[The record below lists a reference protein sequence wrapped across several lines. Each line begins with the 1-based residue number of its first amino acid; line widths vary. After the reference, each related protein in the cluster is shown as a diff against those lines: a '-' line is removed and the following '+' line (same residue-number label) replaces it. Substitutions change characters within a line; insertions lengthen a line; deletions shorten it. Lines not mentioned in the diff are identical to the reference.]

1 VCVRWSHAAIPGKLV
16 ADDPNRRLPDG
27 PPAMTISEQ
36 TRAHRLRVMS
46 GRDPDEQHRA
56 ATPLELLYDL
66 TFVVAFGV
74 ASEQLAHL
82 LAEGHYAAGLTAF
95 VLAVF
100 AICWAWINFSWF
112 ASAYDTDD
120 WAFRLA
126 TMVQMVGVII
136 LALGLPQVFHSIDQG
151 QPVDNSVTVAG
162 YVVMRVA
169 MVFLWLRAARQDPP
183 RRRACQTYALTIGVA
198 QIGWVLLLILAD
210 STVGEFFTWGA
221 LLILIEM
228 AGPVVAERGK
238 GGTPWHAHHIAER
251 YALLTIITLGEG
263 VIGTVAS
270 LGAVVESQGW
280 SVDAVLV
287 AVAGTGLTFGL
298 WWMYFTVPSA
308 EVLHVHRERVF
319 PWGYGHMLIFGSI
332 AATGAGLHV
341 AADYIGHQAHIG
353 ATATVLTVAVPV
365 AVFVLTLF
373 ALYAFLVRSVDPF
386 HITLLAGTAAVLV
399 LAVVLAT
406 MGAPM
411 AVCLVVLMLA
421 PLVTVIGY
429 ETIGHRHMIIAI
441 QRTLARE

>member
-1 VCVRWSHAAIPGKLV
+1 
-16 ADDPNRRLPDG
+16 
-27 PPAMTISEQ
+27 MTGYEQ
-36 TRAHRLRVMS
+36 SQAHRLRVMS
-46 GRDPDEQHRA
+46 GRDPNERHRA

-74 ASEQLAHL
+74 ASEQFAHL
-82 LAEGHYAAGLTAF
+82 LAEGHFAAGLAAF
-95 VLAVF
+95 VLAIF

-151 QPVDNSVTVAG
+151 SPVDNSVTVAG

-169 MVFLWLRAARQDPP
+169 MLFLWLRAARQDPP
-183 RRRACQTYALTIGVA
+183 RRRACQTYAVTIGVA
-198 QIGWVLLLILAD
+198 QLGWVLLLVVAD
-210 STVGEFFTWGA
+210 STVGEFFAWGA
-221 LLILIEM
+221 LLLVIEL
-228 AGPVVAERGK
+228 AGPVVAERRK

-251 YALLTIITLGEG
+251 YGLLTIITLGEG

-280 SVDAVLV
+280 TLDAALV

-308 EVLHVHRERVF
+308 EVLHVHRERLF

-341 AADYIGHQAHIG
+341 AAYYIGHEAHIG
-353 ATATVLTVAVPV
+353 AAATVLTVAVPL
-365 AVFVLTLF
+365 AVYVLTLF
-373 ALYAFLVRSVDPF
+373 ALYTFLVRAVDPF
-386 HITLLAGTAAVLV
+386 HIALLAGTAALLV
-399 LAVVLAT
+399 LPVVLAT
-406 MGAPM
+406 VGAPM

-421 PLVTVIGY
+421 PLVPVIGY
-429 ETIGHRHMIIAI
+429 ETLGYRHMAVAV
-441 QRTLARE
+441 QRTLARGQQAIG

>member
-1 VCVRWSHAAIPGKLV
+1 
-16 ADDPNRRLPDG
+16 
-27 PPAMTISEQ
+27 MTGYEQ
-36 TRAHRLRVMS
+36 TRAHRLEVMS
-46 GRDPDEQHRA
+46 GRDPNEPHRA

-74 ASEQLAHL
+74 AGEQFAHL
-82 LAEGHYAAGLTAF
+82 LAEGHFAAGLAAF
-95 VLAVF
+95 GLAIF

-136 LALGLPQVFHSIDQG
+136 LALGLPQVFHSVDEG
-151 QPVDNSVTVAG
+151 RPVDNSVTVAG

-169 MVFLWLRAARQDPP
+169 MLFLWLRAARQDPP
-183 RRRACQTYALTIGVA
+183 RRRACQTYAATIGVA
-198 QIGWVLLLILAD
+198 QLGWVLLLMLTD
-210 STVGEFFTWGA
+210 STVGEFFAWGA
-221 LLILIEM
+221 LLLVIEL
-228 AGPVVAERGK
+228 AGPVIAERRK

-251 YALLTIITLGEG
+251 YGLLTIITLGEG

-270 LGAVVESQGW
+270 LGAVVESHGW
-280 SVDAVLV
+280 TLDAALV

-308 EVLHVHRERVF
+308 EVLHVHRERLF

-341 AADYIGHQAHIG
+341 AAYYIGHEAHIG
-353 ATATVLTVAVPV
+353 ATATVLTVAAPL
-365 AVFVLTLF
+365 AVYVLTLF
-373 ALYAFLVRSVDPF
+373 ALYSFLVRAVDSF
-386 HITLLAGTAAVLV
+386 HLALLAGTAALLV
-399 LAVVLAT
+399 LPVMLAT
-406 MGAPM
+406 IGAPM

-421 PLVTVIGY
+421 PLVPVIGY
-429 ETIGHRHMIIAI
+429 ETLGYRHMAIAV
-441 QRTLARE
+441 QRTLARGQQAIG

>member
-1 VCVRWSHAAIPGKLV
+1 
-16 ADDPNRRLPDG
+16 
-27 PPAMTISEQ
+27 MTSYEQ
-36 TRAHRLRVMS
+36 SRAHRLRVMS
-46 GRDPDEQHRA
+46 GRDPDERHRA

-74 ASEQLAHL
+74 AAEQVAHL
-82 LAEGHYAAGLTAF
+82 LAEGHYASGLTAF
-95 VLAVF
+95 GLAIF

-136 LALGLPQVFHSIDQG
+136 LALGLPQVFHSVDEG
-151 QPVDNSVTVAG
+151 RPVDNSVTVAG

-169 MVFLWLRAARQDPP
+169 MLFLWLRAARQDPP
-183 RRRACQTYALTIGVA
+183 RRRACQTYAVTIGVA
-198 QIGWVLLLILAD
+198 QIGWVLLLVLAD
-210 STVGEFFTWGA
+210 STIGEFYAWVA
-221 LLILIEM
+221 LLLPIEF
-228 AGPVVAERGK
+228 AGPLIAERRK

-251 YALLTIITLGEG
+251 YGLLTIITLGEG

-280 SVDAVLV
+280 TLDAALV

-308 EVLHVHRERVF
+308 EVLHVHRERGLS
-319 PWGYGHMLIFGSI
+319 WGYGHMLIFGSI

-341 AADYIGHQAHIG
+341 AAYYIGHEAHIG
-353 ATATVLTVAVPV
+353 ATATVLTVAVPL
-365 AVFVLTLF
+365 AVYALTLF
-373 ALYAFLVRSVDPF
+373 ALYTFLVRAVDPF
-386 HITLLAGTAAVLV
+386 HIALLAGTAALLV
-399 LAVVLAT
+399 LPIMLAT
-406 MGAPM
+406 IGAPM

-421 PLVTVIGY
+421 PLVPVIGY
-429 ETIGHRHMIIAI
+429 ETLGYRHMASAV
-441 QRTLARE
+441 QRTLARGQQAIG

>member
-1 VCVRWSHAAIPGKLV
+1 
-16 ADDPNRRLPDG
+16 
-27 PPAMTISEQ
+27 MTISEQ

-46 GRDPDEQHRA
+46 GRDPDELHRA

-74 ASEQLAHL
+74 ASEQFAHL
-82 LAEGHYAAGLTAF
+82 LAEGHFAAGLTGF
-95 VLAVF
+95 GLAIF

-126 TMVQMVGVII
+126 TMVQMVGVIV

-151 QPVDNSVTVAG
+151 QPVDSSVTVGG

-169 MVFLWLRAARQDPP
+169 MIFLWLRAARQDPL
-183 RRRACQTYALTIGVA
+183 RHRACQTYAVTIGVA
-198 QIGWVLLLILAD
+198 QIGFVLLLILAHP
-210 STVGEFFTWGA
+210 TVGEFFAWG
-221 LLILIEM
+221 LPLILVEM
-228 AGPVVAERGK
+228 TGPIIAERGK
-238 GGTPWHAHHIAER
+238 GGTPWHAHHLAER

-280 SVDAVLV
+280 NLDAALV

-308 EVLHVHRERVF
+308 EVLHAHRERVF
-319 PWGYGHMLIFGSI
+319 TWSYGHILIFGSI

-341 AADYIGHQAHIG
+341 AATFIADDAHIG

-365 AVFVLTLF
+365 AVFVLALF
-373 ALYAFLVRSVDPF
+373 ALYTFLVRAVDPF

-399 LAVVLAT
+399 LPVLLAT

-421 PLVTVIGY
+421 PLVAVIGY
-429 ETIGHRHMIIAI
+429 ETLGHRHVVIAV
-441 QRTLARE
+441 QRTLADQPGIR

>member
-1 VCVRWSHAAIPGKLV
+1 
-16 ADDPNRRLPDG
+16 
-27 PPAMTISEQ
+27 MTTSEL

-46 GRDPDEQHRA
+46 GRDPNEPHRA

-74 ASEQLAHL
+74 AGEQFAHL
-82 LAEGHYAAGLTAF
+82 LAEGHYAAGLTSF
-95 VLAVF
+95 GLVIF
-100 AICWAWINFSWF
+100 SICWAWINYSWF

-136 LALGLPQVFHSIDQG
+136 LALGLPQVFHSIDEG
-151 QPVDNSVTVAG
+151 RPVDNSVTLAG

-169 MVFLWLRAARQDPP
+169 MLFLWLRAARQDPP
-183 RRRACQTYALTIGVA
+183 RRRACQTYAVTIGVA
-198 QIGWVLLLILAD
+198 QLGWVLLLMLAD
-210 STVGEFFTWGA
+210 STVGEFFAWGA
-221 LLILIEM
+221 LLLVIELV
-228 AGPVVAERGK
+228 GPVIAERRK

-251 YALLTIITLGEG
+251 YGLLTIITLGEG

-280 SVDAVLV
+280 TLDAALV

-298 WWMYFTVPSA
+298 WWMYFTVPAA
-308 EVLHVHRERVF
+308 EVLHVHRERLF

-341 AADYIGHQAHIG
+341 AAYYIGHEAHIG
-353 ATATVLTVAVPV
+353 ATATVLTVAVPI
-365 AVFVLTLF
+365 ALYMLTLF
-373 ALYAFLVRSVDPF
+373 ALYTFLVRAVDPF
-386 HITLLAGTAAVLV
+386 HIALLAGTGALLV
-399 LAVVLAT
+399 LPVMLANL
-406 MGAPM
+406 GAPM

-421 PLVTVIGY
+421 PLVPVIGY
-429 ETIGHRHMIIAI
+429 ETLGYRHMAIAV
-441 QRTLARE
+441 QRTLARGQQAIG

>member
-1 VCVRWSHAAIPGKLV
+1 
-16 ADDPNRRLPDG
+16 
-27 PPAMTISEQ
+27 MTISEQ
-36 TRAHRLRVMS
+36 TRSHRLRLMS
-46 GRDPDEQHRA
+46 GRDPDEQHRS

-74 ASEQLAHL
+74 AADQFAHL
-82 LAEGHYAAGLTAF
+82 LAEGHYAAGMTGF

-136 LALGLPQVFHSIDQG
+136 LALGLPQVFHSIDEG
-151 QPVDNSVTVAG
+151 RPVDNSVTVAG

-183 RRRACQTYALTIGVA
+183 RRRACQTYAVTIGVA

-210 STVGEFFTWGA
+210 STVEEFFTRA
-221 LLILIEM
+221 TLLILVELI
-228 AGPVVAERGK
+228 APIIAERGK
-238 GGTPWHAHHIAER
+238 GGTPWHAHHLAER
-251 YALLTIITLGEG
+251 YGLLTIITLGEG

-270 LGAVVESQGW
+270 LGAVVEAQGW
-280 SVDAVLV
+280 SRDAGLV
-287 AVAGTGLTFGL
+287 AVAGIGLTFGM

-308 EVLHVHRERVF
+308 EVLRAHRERVF
-319 PWGYGHMLIFGSI
+319 AWSYGHMLIFGSI

-341 AADYIGHQAHIG
+341 AADYIGHEAHIS
-353 ATATVLTVAVPV
+353 ATATVLTVALPV
-365 AVFVLTLF
+365 AVFVLALF
-373 ALYAFLVRSVDPF
+373 TLYALLVRAVDPF
-386 HITLLAGTAAVLV
+386 HIALLASTAAVLV
-399 LAVVLAT
+399 LAVVLSSV
-406 MGAPM
+406 GAPM

-429 ETIGHRHMIIAI
+429 ETIGHQHMVIAV
-441 QRTLARE
+441 QRTLGKD

>member
-1 VCVRWSHAAIPGKLV
+1 
-16 ADDPNRRLPDG
+16 
-27 PPAMTISEQ
+27 
-36 TRAHRLRVMS
+36 MS

-74 ASEQLAHL
+74 ASAQFAHL
-82 LAEGHYAAGLTAF
+82 LAEGHFSAGLAAF
-95 VLAVF
+95 SVATF
-100 AICWAWINFSWF
+100 SICWAWINFSWF

-151 QPVDNSVTVAG
+151 HPVDNSVTVAG
-162 YVVMRVA
+162 YVVMRVG
-169 MVFLWLRAARQDPP
+169 MLFLWLRAARQDPP
-183 RRRACQTYALTIGVA
+183 RRRACQTYAVTIGVA
-198 QIGWVLLLILAD
+198 QLGWVLLLFLAHP
-210 STVGEFFTWGA
+210 TIGEFFAWGA
-221 LLILIEM
+221 LLLLIEM
-228 AGPVVAERGK
+228 AGPVIAERGK
-238 GGTPWHAHHIAER
+238 GGTPWHARHLAER

-270 LGAVVESQGW
+270 LGAVVETQGW
-280 SVDAVLV
+280 SWDAVLV

-308 EVLHVHRERVF
+308 EVLQVHRGRVF
-319 PWGYGHMLIFGSI
+319 PWGYGHILIFGSI

-341 AADYIGHQAHIG
+341 AAYYIGDEAHIG
-353 ATATVLTVAVPV
+353 ATAAVLTVALPV
-365 AVFVLTLF
+365 SVFVLTLF
-373 ALYAFLVRSVDPF
+373 ALYTVLVRAVDPF
-386 HITLLAGTAAVLV
+386 HITLLAGTATVLV
-399 LAVVLAT
+399 LAVILAT

-421 PLVTVIGY
+421 PIVTIIGY
-429 ETIGHRHMIIAI
+429 ETVGHRHMVIAVEH
-441 QRTLARE
+441 TLASGMRGNG

>member
-1 VCVRWSHAAIPGKLV
+1 
-16 ADDPNRRLPDG
+16 
-27 PPAMTISEQ
+27 MTISEQ

-46 GRDPDEQHRA
+46 GRDPDELHRA

-74 ASEQLAHL
+74 ASEQFAHL
-82 LAEGHYAAGLTAF
+82 LAEGHFAVGLTGF
-95 VLAVF
+95 GLAIF

-126 TMVQMVGVII
+126 TMVQMVGVIV
-136 LALGLPQVFHSIDQG
+136 LALGLPQVFRSIDQG
-151 QPVDNSVTVAG
+151 QPVDSSVTVAG

-183 RRRACQTYALTIGVA
+183 RRRACQTYAVTIGVA
-198 QIGWVLLLILAD
+198 QIGWVLLLILAHP
-210 STVGEFFTWGA
+210 TVGEFFAWG
-221 LLILIEM
+221 LPLILVEM
-228 AGPVVAERGK
+228 TGPIIAERGK
-238 GGTPWHAHHIAER
+238 GGTPWHAHHLAER

-280 SVDAVLV
+280 NLDAALV

-308 EVLHVHRERVF
+308 EVLQAHRERVF
-319 PWGYGHMLIFGSI
+319 TWSYGHMLIFGSI
-332 AATGAGLHV
+332 AATGTGLHV
-341 AADYIGHQAHIG
+341 AATYIADDAHIG

-365 AVFVLTLF
+365 AVFVLALF
-373 ALYAFLVRSVDPF
+373 ALYTFLVRALDPF

-399 LAVVLAT
+399 LPVLLAT

-411 AVCLVVLMLA
+411 AVLLSSCSRRSQ
-421 PLVTVIGY
+421 P
-429 ETIGHRHMIIAI
+429 
-441 QRTLARE
+441 